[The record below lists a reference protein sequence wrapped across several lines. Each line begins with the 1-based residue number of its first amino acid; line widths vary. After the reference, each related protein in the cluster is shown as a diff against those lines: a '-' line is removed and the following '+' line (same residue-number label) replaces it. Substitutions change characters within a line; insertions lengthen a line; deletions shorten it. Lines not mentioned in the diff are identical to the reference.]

1 MMKNNHMLRAVLLLS
16 VCCFAGMLACALR
29 ILLNPS
35 MFSAAQYILPFV
47 CCIAFLMI
55 VILTV
60 LYIKEDKERM
70 LLKKQVRKDPLTGLL
85 NAVAAR
91 DLVVLRLSEDR
102 NRSAA
107 LFIVDI
113 DHFKEVNDVYGHLA
127 GDCVLKDVAKILNG
141 VFGPDGIIGRLGGDE
156 FLIYI
161 GDGGNSGVLKE
172 KCVRL
177 SREIRGIR
185 LPDGRNEIT
194 VSIGVV
200 CTGGSCQYE
209 ELFMKADRAL
219 YDAKKSGRD
228 RYAVAEA

>member
-1 MMKNNHMLRAVLLLS
+1 MNNNHMLRAVLLLS
-16 VCCFAGMLACALR
+16 AGCFAGMLACAFG
-29 ILLNPS
+29 ILLNPR

-55 VILTV
+55 VLLTV

-70 LLKKQVRKDPLTGLL
+70 LLQKQVRKDPLTGLL

-91 DLVVLRLSEDR
+91 DLVTRRLLEDR
-102 NRSAA
+102 NHSIA

-113 DHFKEVNDVYGHLA
+113 DHFKEVNDEYGHLA
-127 GDCVLKDVAKILNG
+127 GDCVLKDVAKILDG
-141 VFGPDGIIGRLGGDE
+141 VFGPAGIIGRLGGDE

-161 GDGGNSGVLKE
+161 GDAGNSVALKE

-185 LPDGRNEIT
+185 LPAGRNGIT

-200 CTGGSCQYE
+200 CGSSCQYE

-219 YDAKKSGRD
+219 YDAKRSGRD

>member
-16 VCCFAGMLACALR
+16 VCCFAGMLACAIG
-29 ILLNPS
+29 ILLNPR

-60 LYIKEDKERM
+60 LYIKEDKERI
-70 LLKKQVRKDPLTGLL
+70 LLKKQIRKDPLTGLL

-91 DLVVLRLSEDR
+91 DLVTLKLAEDR
-102 NRSAA
+102 NRSTA

-113 DHFKEVNDVYGHLA
+113 DHFKEVNDEYGHLA
-127 GDCVLKDVAKILNG
+127 GDCVLKDVAKILDK

-161 GDGGNSGVLKE
+161 GDAKSSEALKE

-185 LPDGRNEIT
+185 LPDGCNEIT

-200 CTGGSCQYE
+200 CTGGSRQYE

-219 YDAKKSGRD
+219 YDAKRSGRD